1 MDNDFCIF
9 SFTKENYPR
18 TLLLL
23 VVVRMNKTYTLT
35 FFFLWT
41 ALALIYHHEFLC
53 AHQHSV
59 DRESAINDYTI
70 REKALKSNIFQF
82 RNHKLSEL
90 VTNCNCLRRN
100 GSPLDWGQED
110 SKSVSNRFQ
119 MASSVT
125 HTFWQAAAYLTW
137 YTLRGTSQ
145 VLIKRRAK
153 WPAVEL
159 FWNSSQWGCRQC
171 CPRETWYLWTKWLS
185 RSICRHFHLSFCGF
199 LSPCPSIWIPLGWR
213 GETRSFPSHC
223 SPRGH
228 ELVCELLDHMI
239 ETHLI
244 LLEVN
249 IFPWHRKDSRREKW
263 WEDKRWNFWWE
274 REYIKRAI
282 CFSLL
287 SHILVCG

>member
-159 FWNSSQWGCRQC
+159 FWNSSQWRGQC
-171 CPRETWYLWTKWLS
+171 TGTMLSPWDLISLDKMTLSLHLSTFSSLFLWVSLPMSQHLDTFGMERGDKVFPIPLFPQGAWVGLWAS
-185 RSICRHFHLSFCGF
+185 RSHDRDTSN
-199 LSPCPSIWIPLGWR
+199 PVR
-213 GETRSFPSHC
+213 G
-223 SPRGH
+223 
-228 ELVCELLDHMI
+228 
-239 ETHLI
+239 
-244 LLEVN
+244 
-249 IFPWHRKDSRREKW
+249 
-263 WEDKRWNFWWE
+263 
-274 REYIKRAI
+274 
-282 CFSLL
+282 
-287 SHILVCG
+287 

>member
-1 MDNDFCIF
+1 MDNDSCIF

-185 RSICRHFHLSFCGF
+185 RSICRHFHLF
-199 LSPCPSIWIPLGWR
+199 LWVSLPMSQHLDTFGMERGDKVFPIPLFPQGAWV
-213 GETRSFPSHC
+213 GLWASRSHDRDTSNPVRH
-223 SPRGH
+223 
-228 ELVCELLDHMI
+228 
-239 ETHLI
+239 
-244 LLEVN
+244 
-249 IFPWHRKDSRREKW
+249 
-263 WEDKRWNFWWE
+263 
-274 REYIKRAI
+274 
-282 CFSLL
+282 
-287 SHILVCG
+287 